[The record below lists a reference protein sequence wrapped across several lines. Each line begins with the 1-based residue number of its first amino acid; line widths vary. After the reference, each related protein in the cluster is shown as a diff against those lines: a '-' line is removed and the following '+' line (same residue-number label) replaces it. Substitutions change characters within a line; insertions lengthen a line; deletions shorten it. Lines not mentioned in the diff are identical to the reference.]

1 MNSPLSPTEPS
12 SPTIFDVVKNMD
24 DIPELGSDD
33 DLDDNDEAGLEQPT
47 ITEEPEE
54 LEKVDDHPINE
65 QISRGATATVTQH
78 QDSFDTL
85 PLDIRQFYRNKSV
98 LVTGATG
105 FVGKALLYKLLH
117 SLHQE
122 IDQIYLLIRL
132 GPSHRRLFNPT
143 IRLQEEIL
151 SNKVKWID
159 CCHVFSLTTKW
170 YGYRHSSAYDDK
182 WDLQYSINSSRK
194 KSSLSMGTYW
204 RTISASRQRTVKHL
218 SDTPM

>member
-1 MNSPLSPTEPS
+1 LESKDFDMNSPVSPTEPS

-33 DLDDNDEAGLEQPT
+33 DDDDIAGLEQPT
-47 ITEEPEE
+47 ITDEPEE
-54 LEKVDDHPINE
+54 LEQEDDHPISE
-65 QISRGATATVTQH
+65 QREAEPVSQQ
-78 QDSFDTL
+78 QDSSDAL

-105 FVGKALLYKLLH
+105 FVGKALLHKLLH

-151 SNKVKWID
+151 SNKVN
-159 CCHVFSLTTKW
+159 VE
-170 YGYRHSSAYDDK
+170 
-182 WDLQYSINSSRK
+182 
-194 KSSLSMGTYW
+194 
-204 RTISASRQRTVKHL
+204 
-218 SDTPM
+218 